1 MIFLLY
7 GLLSIYWAAALKYVA
22 IEREIEEASDNVPLE
37 DDTSTLSVMNIA
49 RKCVILFWV
58 RQLL

>member
-37 DDTSTLSVMNIA
+37 DDTSTSL
-49 RKCVILFWV
+49 
-58 RQLL
+58 QQG